1 MLQTKRNQLL
11 RGTVQRVVLMML
23 VPERLGGNSFKLA
36 NNMLPDC
43 VLHA

>member
-36 NNMLPDC
+36 NNMMPDC
-43 VLHA
+43 VLNA